1 MQLKNDSWTERT
13 MQLITSSHP
22 GPQVLLFPPSSAILF
37 KYA

>member
-13 MQLITSSHP
+13 MQLTTSSHL
-22 GPQVLLFPPSSAILF
+22 GPQALLFPPSSAILL